1 MDEFR
6 HEHLGQLNTYVT
18 WCRKHMMVKG
28 DNPPFGLL
36 LCAQKDHALVEY
48 ALAAMNNRLF
58 VSKYQ
63 LVLPSKEDLQRFL
76 ERQRRELVDQ

>member
-1 MDEFR
+1 VRSLKRQIGSLYFERSGLSRDKKK
-6 HEHLGQLNTYVT
+6 LAA
-18 WCRKHMMVKG
+18 
-28 DNPPFGLL
+28 FGLL